1 MADNNRK
8 IPFIKEIWNSRKLI
22 VQLARN
28 DFKTKYAGSYFG
40 IIWAFIQPIITIM
53 IYVFVFGMGL
63 KMTPQSTEYPFL
75 LYLIAGIV
83 PWFFFADAWMNSTNC
98 LIEYSYLVKKMVFI
112 IFVIAGRTPGIAMVQ
127 VFYYM
132 FCEICLVLALTYF
145 TASVTPFF
153 RDMAQIINITTQLGM
168 WLTPIMW
175 DESIMPAW
183 VMNILRFNPMYYI
196 VNGYRDCFIYGRWIP
211 QHWHMTIYF
220 WIVVIILAI
229 IGSRT
234 FNKMRVHFADVL

>member
-1 MADNNRK
+1 
-8 IPFIKEIWNSRKLI
+8 
-22 VQLARN
+22 
-28 DFKTKYAGSYFG
+28 
-40 IIWAFIQPIITIM
+40 
-53 IYVFVFGMGL
+53 
-63 KMTPQSTEYPFL
+63 
-75 LYLIAGIV
+75 
-83 PWFFFADAWMNSTNC
+83 
-98 LIEYSYLVKKMVFI
+98 
-112 IFVIAGRTPGIAMVQ
+112 
-127 VFYYM
+127 M

-196 VNGYRDCFIYGRWIP
+196 VNGYRDCFIYGKWIP
-211 QHWHMTIYF
+211 EHWHMMIYF
-220 WIVVIILAI
+220 WCVVIILAI